1 VSKLTNHE
9 TTTSRNPTS
18 IAGREAWLSA
28 ASFWQPTHFVTT
40 AWLRHAPFAS
50 WVVEATRPRAIAE
63 LGTHWGYSYFVF
75 CEAVKRLG
83 LDTRAFALDTWEGEE
98 HAGKYGEEVYDYV
111 RGVNESEYSEFS
123 TMLRGYFDDS
133 LSDVEDGSID
143 LLHIDGRHR
152 LEDVTHDY
160 ESWAPKLSPRGV
172 VLFHDISE
180 HRDDF
185 GVWEFWA
192 DISQRYRSFAFEHE
206 HGLGVLGVGSEL
218 PPAIERFF
226 DAAEADPQAIR
237 DSYEA
242 LGEVV
247 ADVAALHEEARDL
260 KAALDAER
268 AQATKDVDARDADIL
283 GLNNQLAALHSS
295 TSWKVTRPLRS
306 VTEKLRPG
314 R

>member
-1 VSKLTNHE
+1 
-9 TTTSRNPTS
+9 
-18 IAGREAWLSA
+18 
-28 ASFWQPTHFVTT
+28 
-40 AWLRHAPFAS
+40 
-50 WVVEATRPRAIAE
+50 
-63 LGTHWGYSYFVF
+63 
-75 CEAVKRLG
+75 
-83 LDTRAFALDTWEGEE
+83 
-98 HAGKYGEEVYDYV
+98 
-111 RGVNESEYSEFS
+111 
-123 TMLRGYFDDS
+123 MLRGYFDDS

-152 LEDVTHDY
+152 LQDVTHDY
-160 ESWAPKLSPRGV
+160 ESWAPKLSSRGV

-226 DAAEADPQAIR
+226 DAADADPQAIR

-247 ADVAALHEEARDL
+247 ADLGAVYDERRNRGLQVEAL
-260 KAALDAER
+260 KAHLAQEVSTRDAE
-268 AQATKDVDARDADIL
+268 IL
-283 GLNNQLAALHSS
+283 GLNNQLDEVHGS

-306 VTEKLRPG
+306 VTRQIHRRG
-314 R
+314 